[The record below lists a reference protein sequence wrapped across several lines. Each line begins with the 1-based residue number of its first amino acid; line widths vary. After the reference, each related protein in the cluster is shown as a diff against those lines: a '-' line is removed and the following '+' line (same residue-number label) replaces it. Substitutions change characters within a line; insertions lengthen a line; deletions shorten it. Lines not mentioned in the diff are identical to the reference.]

1 MLTCLPTGNTL
12 QFVVYLGLAISIFPS
27 FFALYP
33 CVERLRNVRALHYS
47 NGVRALPLWLAYIFW
62 DFLFVL
68 AATTVATI
76 ILQAVSQVWF
86 GLGYLFVV
94 LTLYGLTSTLGA
106 YVVSLFAKSQVCCLS
121 YVKGEL
127 LLISSSFLLSPLPLA
142 LRL

>member
-1 MLTCLPTGNTL
+1 M
-12 QFVVYLGLAISIFPS
+12 
-27 FFALYP
+27 
-33 CVERLRNVRALHYS
+33 
-47 NGVRALPLWLAYIFW
+47 RALPLWLAYIFW

-106 YVVSLFAKSQVCCLS
+106 YVVSLFAKSQVCFLS
-121 YVKGEL
+121 YVIGGL
-127 LLISSSFLLSPLPLA
+127 SLTAFSFPLSLSPLELPP
-142 LRL
+142 